1 VDRAEE
7 QRLLAAAQRGDA
19 EAFAALYRANV
30 QAVFRYITYRVNDH
44 QLAEDLTGDVFT
56 NALKGI
62 AAYQDRGKPFVAW
75 LYRIARAR
83 VIDHYRRQ
91 DRRPA
96 ESDIEAEPLS
106 VETDLDR
113 SMLRQQAAKA
123 LRLAIADLTDE
134 QQQVIIL
141 RFIEGYRT
149 EAVAKLMGKQ
159 PNAIKALQFRALR
172 SLGNR
177 LRRSGF
183 DIESLL
189 TDLS

>member
-1 VDRAEE
+1 MDRAEE